1 MFKSRTGLPPL
12 YTKAASLSLSGLS
25 HPLLVPP
32 RISHFPATFLLL
44 WRQKPEAAAKM
55 QTQSWLLKVGKEGE
69 RSEEKGKQVG
79 VKRKKTKKSSQGRG
93 VTSTCVYRSWQVIK
107 IKLVNTEE
115 GKHWG
120 WWGTGTWDPP
130 KRVTSKL
137 QLCENKSQA
146 VISTSFFFF

>member
-1 MFKSRTGLPPL
+1 MPPL

-69 RSEEKGKQVG
+69 RSEERGKQVG
-79 VKRKKTKKSSQGRG
+79 VKRKKRKNLHRAQHMCVQKLASNKNKAGKYRG
-93 VTSTCVYRSWQVIK
+93 
-107 IKLVNTEE
+107 
-115 GKHWG
+115 GKALG
-120 WWGTGTWDPP
+120 MVG
-130 KRVTSKL
+130 KRNVGPT
-137 QLCENKSQA
+137 
-146 VISTSFFFF
+146 